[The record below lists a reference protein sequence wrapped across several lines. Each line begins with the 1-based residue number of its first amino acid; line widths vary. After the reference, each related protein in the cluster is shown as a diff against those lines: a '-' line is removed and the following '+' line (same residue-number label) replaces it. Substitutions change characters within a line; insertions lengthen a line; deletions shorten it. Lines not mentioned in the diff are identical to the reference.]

1 MAKIKAVF
9 IDRDGTINVEKE
21 YVYKIE
27 DFELIPGTID
37 ALKLLTNH
45 GIRIYIITNQAG
57 IAKGYYTEKQFRQLT
72 TSMLEMFEKEGIKVE
87 KVLYCPHHPE
97 GTVPKYTMNCLCRKP
112 NTKLIEDVIMLKKY
126 LINELALIGDKNSDI
141 EAGNRVGIITYL
153 IQTGYGKKHQINTTA
168 TFVKSDILSAA
179 QHITGQINA

>member
-27 DFELIPGTID
+27 DFELIPSTIT

-57 IAKGYYTEKQFRQLT
+57 IAKGYYTENQFHQLT
-72 TSMLEMFEKEGIKVE
+72 INILEMFEKEGIKVE

-97 GTVPKYTMNCLCRKP
+97 GTVLEYTMNCLCRKP
-112 NTKLIEDVIMLKKY
+112 NTKLIEDVISQKVY
-126 LINELALIGDKNSDI
+126 QVNELALIGDKNSDI
-141 EAGNRVGIITYL
+141 EAGNRIGIITYL
-153 IQTGYGKKHQINTTA
+153 VQTGYGKEHQINTTA
-168 TFVKSDILSAA
+168 TYVKRDILSAA
-179 QHITGQINA
+179 QHIVGQINA

>member
-27 DFELIPGTID
+27 DFELIPGAID

-45 GIRIYIITNQAG
+45 DIRIYIITNQAG
-57 IAKGYYTEKQFRQLT
+57 IAKGYYAENQFRQLT
-72 TSMLEMFEKEGIKVE
+72 TAMLEMFEKEGIKVE

-97 GTVPKYTMNCLCRKP
+97 GTVPEYTMNCLCRKP
-112 NTKLIEDVIMLKKY
+112 NTKLVEDVMSQTGYPVDEI
-126 LINELALIGDKNSDI
+126 ALIGDKNSDI
-141 EAGNRVGIITYL
+141 EAGNRIGIITYL
-153 IQTGYGKKHQINTTA
+153 VQTGYGKEHQINTIA
-168 TFVKSDILSAA
+168 TYVKPDILSAA
-179 QHITGQINA
+179 QHIVGQINA

>member
-27 DFELIPGTID
+27 DFELIPNAIE

-57 IAKGYYTEKQFRQLT
+57 IAKGYYTENQFRQLT
-72 TSMLEMFEKEGIKVE
+72 INMLEMFEKEGIQVE
-87 KVLYCPHHPE
+87 NVLYCPHHPE
-97 GTVPKYTMNCLCRKP
+97 GTVPGYTMNCQCRKP
-112 NTKLIEDVIMLKKY
+112 NTKLIEDVVSQKKY
-126 LINELALIGDKNSDI
+126 RVNEMALIGDKNSDI
-141 EAGNRVGIITYL
+141 EAGNRIGIITYL
-153 IQTGYGKKHQINTTA
+153 VQTGYGKEHQINTTA
-168 TFVKSDILSAA
+168 TYVKSDILSAA
-179 QHITGQINA
+179 QHIAGQINA